1 MSRCRRNSLRYNPP
15 MSEKDFEILGRKLSE
30 AAESGDEEAQVL
42 LERLRKFEEDPED
55 TETDWLTEAAIRWE
69 SEHPELAEIAVRVV
83 NTLTSGGI

>member
-1 MSRCRRNSLRYNPP
+1 MSD
-15 MSEKDFEILGRKLSE
+15 KDFEVLGRKLSE
-30 AAESGDEEAQVL
+30 AAASGDEEAQAL
-42 LERLRKFEEDPED
+42 LDRLRRFEGDPED